1 MSAGLVPRRWL
12 LLLPL
17 LAMGS
22 AGCFTMRAELPGVL
36 RDDVKPADT
45 ENLGPLVVE
54 QQHWFLLHGF
64 FGKTPRDFLSGE
76 LKAAVQKRGGDG
88 VAGLKYVS
96 EQSCADAAIGTCTF
110 GCVVPRTYRI
120 TGTVVR
126 IRAPRLPGRPAKLVE
141 AGAVLEPARVAQAY

>member
-1 MSAGLVPRRWL
+1 MSRRRAPRL
-12 LLLPL
+12 LAVCAPL
-17 LAMGS
+17 LALWC

-36 RDDVKPADT
+36 RDDVKTEDT

-54 QQHWFLLHGF
+54 QQHWFLVHGF
-64 FGKTPRDFLSGE
+64 FGKAPKDFLSAE

-96 EQSCADAAIGTCTF
+96 EQSCTDAAIGTCTL

-126 IRAPRLPGRPAKLVE
+126 IRAPRIPGRPAKLVE
-141 AGAVLEPARVAQAY
+141 AEEAARAARVAQAY